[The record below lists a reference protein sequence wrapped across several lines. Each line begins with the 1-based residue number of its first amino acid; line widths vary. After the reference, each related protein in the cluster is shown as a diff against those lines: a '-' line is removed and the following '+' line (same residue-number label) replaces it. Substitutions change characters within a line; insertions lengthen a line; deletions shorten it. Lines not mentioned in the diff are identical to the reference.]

1 MSVLKV
7 KLCNAVGLMS
17 ADANGLSDPYVKL
30 TFAGETK
37 KSETR
42 YKTLNPV
49 WDETFTFPCDYY
61 GLKDGKI
68 AVDAWDYDMLSS
80 NDTIGSGELVM
91 APFLTKG
98 LDAGIATMCSVELA
112 DGQEKPGVVHLE
124 LTWGVNRAE
133 ARAAAAKATADELNA
148 RIQAKNAEYEAKMAA
163 REEEEESEAGGGTT
177 RRHMKRFSYIQRD
190 RIARSVDKDFAKSI
204 NLRISQA
211 SARKAAGAAG
221 AAAGRAMRRMSATL
235 MPSIGESAS
244 EDRKS
249 GGGGGGRRRSIV
261 AAAASGVMNRVRRA
275 STTMGG
281 AASRKT
287 EAKKDGMENLEC

>member
-7 KLCNAVGLMS
+7 KLCNAVGLAP

-37 KSETR
+37 KSATCM
-42 YKTLNPV
+42 KTLNPV
-49 WDETFTFPCDYY
+49 WDESFTFPCNYY
-61 GLKDGKI
+61 DLKDGKI

-80 NDTIGSGELVM
+80 NDTIGSGELVI
-91 APFLTKG
+91 APFMTKG
-98 LDAGIATMCSVELA
+98 LDSGLATQCSVELV
-112 DGQEKPGVVHLE
+112 DGQDKPGVVWLE
-124 LTWGVNRAE
+124 LTFGVNRAE
-133 ARAAAAKATADELNA
+133 ARAATAAATADDLNA
-148 RIQAKNAEYEAKMAA
+148 IIARKNAEHAAKVAA

-190 RIARSVDKDFAKSI
+190 KIKRSVDSDLAKSI

-235 MPSIGESAS
+235 MPSIGEAPSAPAS
-244 EDRKS
+244 
-249 GGGGGGRRRSIV
+249 GGGRRRSIV
-261 AAAASGVMNRVRRA
+261 AAAASNVIQRVRRA
-275 STTMGG
+275 STTVGG
-281 AASRKT
+281 AAGRKSQ
-287 EAKKDGMENLEC
+287 APPKDEIDQLDC